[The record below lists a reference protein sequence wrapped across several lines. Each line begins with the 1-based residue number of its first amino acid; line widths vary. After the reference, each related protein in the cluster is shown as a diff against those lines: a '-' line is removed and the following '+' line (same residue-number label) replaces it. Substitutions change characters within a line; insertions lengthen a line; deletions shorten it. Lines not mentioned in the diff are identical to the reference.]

1 MSIEFEKKFGPGKCS
16 KCGIYIESDVQMY
29 VAKNLTGRPS
39 LVKDQL
45 VFVDPEFCEI
55 CYEKISGR

>member
-29 VAKNLTGRPS
+29 IAKNLTGRPS

-45 VFVDPEFCEI
+45 IFVDPEFCEI
-55 CYEKISGR
+55 CYEKVSNE